1 MSEELPPDELS
12 PSSADDSEQQ
22 PLEEDVADT
31 DPLAT
36 LAAERDDLRDKLF
49 RLHAEMENFR
59 KRVNRERDE
68 ERKYAG
74 LPIARDLLSTL
85 DNLHRAIDAGEK
97 SEGDHGE
104 LLQGVRMVATQID
117 QVLQQ
122 HGIVPIPALGEP
134 FDPNVH
140 EALQQVPSADHPPMT
155 VIQEYER
162 GYKLHDRV
170 IRPSKVIVSMAPP
183 S

>member
-59 KRVNRERDE
+59 KRVN
-68 ERKYAG
+68 
-74 LPIARDLLSTL
+74 
-85 DNLHRAIDAGEK
+85 
-97 SEGDHGE
+97 
-104 LLQGVRMVATQID
+104 
-117 QVLQQ
+117 
-122 HGIVPIPALGEP
+122 
-134 FDPNVH
+134 
-140 EALQQVPSADHPPMT
+140 
-155 VIQEYER
+155 
-162 GYKLHDRV
+162 
-170 IRPSKVIVSMAPP
+170 
-183 S
+183 